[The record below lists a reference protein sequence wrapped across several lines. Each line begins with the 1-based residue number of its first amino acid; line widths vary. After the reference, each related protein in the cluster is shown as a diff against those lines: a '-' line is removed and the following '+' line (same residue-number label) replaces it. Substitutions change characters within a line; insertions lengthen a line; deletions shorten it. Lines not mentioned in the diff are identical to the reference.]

1 MPESIS
7 SRARKNVE
15 KFSELMMNLTMMA
28 ETMKLTD
35 LVQYVIDTVGL
46 ESQYTKEDSDEARSR
61 VENIRE
67 FVGAVKEFEEK
78 ADNPTLTEYLENVSL
93 VSDLDELG
101 EDGGAVTM
109 MTLHSAKGLEF
120 PNVFMVG
127 MEENLFPSAR
137 SRDDESRMEEERR
150 LCYVGITRASER
162 LFMSHA
168 SRRMLYNQIQFN
180 DRSRFIDDIPA
191 RLIEDVSASGGMS
204 GGAKRSGGAWQ
215 SGG

>member
-1 MPESIS
+1 MP
-7 SRARKNVE
+7 RK
-15 KFSELMMNLTMMA
+15 TA
-28 ETMKLTD
+28 
-35 LVQYVIDTVGL
+35 
-46 ESQYTKEDSDEARSR
+46 TKR
-61 VENIRE
+61 VPRGEYRE

-93 VSDLDELG
+93 VSDLDEMG

-150 LCYVGITRASER
+150 LCYVGITRARER

-191 RLIEDVSASGGMS
+191 RLIEDVSVSGGMGGRRKTS
-204 GGAKRSGGAWQ
+204 GRRLAERRLASACMEQEQRFRRTAVGFVCLYIRVEAEDELQ
-215 SGG
+215 YI